1 MGTYKNAMEVLVEE
15 EVNRHIQKLSARTA
29 AYINQTELI
38 AYALNQLPAL
48 YATSEKGLE
57 YQLQRGRNKFAPQV
71 TQAVLRAF
79 AAIRRDPL
87 RNYVPLKLQQ
97 STPSPDVLRQLRLL
111 LKNDKIEWDNLPVAL
126 ERILGRGEGAGM
138 NWDARYHVAPN
149 PTSYASRKPGAR
161 VSSTWARAE
170 EDTSGTPS
178 RAGRTGETTPAEK
191 PDPGYGWDDPLYK

>member
-15 EVNRHIQKLSARTA
+15 EVNRHIQRLSARTV

-71 TQAVLRAF
+71 TQAVMRAF
-79 AAIRRDPL
+79 AAIRRDPI
-87 RNYVPLKLQQ
+87 RNCVPLKGQQ
-97 STPSPDVLRQLRLL
+97 SAPSADVLRQLRLL

-126 ERILGRGEGAGM
+126 ERVLGRLEGGGM
-138 NWDARYHVAPN
+138 NWDARYHVPSAP
-149 PTSYASRKPGAR
+149 SYTNRRAGR
-161 VSSTWARAE
+161 VSSAWARAG
-170 EDTSGTPS
+170 EDVSSTIS
-178 RAGRTGETTPAEK
+178 RQARPEGSQAPEK
-191 PDPGYGWDDPLYK
+191 VDNGYGWDDPLYK